1 MSALTQILR
10 DALAQRAGSDG
21 ARGLMRP
28 GKAPLMD
35 RLAFLLSTGRDERNY
50 AIGQYL
56 DTRRTGGRF
65 ANGRRRTGEYSGV
78 YAGAD
83 GVPAVRETPQPE
95 TPWQDGLFGELSP
108 REAQLA
114 RAEAMDF
121 DTSRVF
127 YRGSRSDERIA
138 RPNEGTHGKRYYINR
153 TPERGSEHA
162 GIYEPDAIGGNVMP
176 LFVRRGKFQPT
187 VGAEGGVADGRDVRS
202 IFAQFDPAQANS
214 SDLLAGLAVGVPV
227 GALTLREALRGRM
240 MGEA

>member
-1 MSALTQILR
+1 MGAVSDLLRRALS
-10 DALAQRAGSDG
+10 QRMAGAETG
-21 ARGLMRP
+21 RGLLRP
-28 GKAPLMD
+28 GKAPLHE
-35 RLAFLLSTGRDERNY
+35 RIAFLLSTGRDDRNY
-50 AIGQYL
+50 EIGRYL

-65 ANGRRRTGEYSGV
+65 GANGRRSGEYNNVYSG
-78 YAGAD
+78 ANEAQ
-83 GVPAVRETPQPE
+83 PPQSASA
-95 TPWQDGLFGELSP
+95 PWPSFGEMSP
-108 REAQLA
+108 RDAQLA

-127 YRGSRSDERIA
+127 YRGSRGDESVAI
-138 RPNEGTHGKRYYINR
+138 PTQGTYGRRYYINR
-153 TPERGSEHA
+153 TPDRASEHA
-162 GIYEPDAIGGNVMP
+162 GIYEEPNGGNVMP
-176 LFVRRGKFQPT
+176 LFVRRGKYQPT